1 MFAKTQ
7 TFLCEFKGSI
17 CNLKFVQFQNFD
29 FKINRKLLRIGI
41 LRNFKTGVGKL
52 VTGELVTG
60 ILVTGNLF
68 GLLYIFCKSIKIF
81 FDPRFG
87 GTFITDYFISG
98 F

>member
-1 MFAKTQ
+1 M
-7 TFLCEFKGSI
+7 
-17 CNLKFVQFQNFD
+17 QFPRFEP
-29 FKINRKLLRIGI
+29 KINRKLLRIGI

-52 VTGELVTG
+52 VTGELVTGILVTG